1 MNNCKNNNCKA
12 DNFNAKI
19 AGICIPETNVSTGA
33 LHIHIG
39 SLSVAGVEL
48 KEVACDIT
56 STITDKNVEVQCD
69 FVGKM
74 IGQLIAK
81 FGDSIKANL
90 DAAAENTKARTKYY
104 EAEAEAEASRKAK
117 YDAEV
122 ETEKARR
129 AKIDAEIEKMN
140 TSKED

>member
-1 MNNCKNNNCKA
+1 MNNNCNKHNC
-12 DNFNAKI
+12 DSNINKLTQI
-19 AGICIPETNVSTGA
+19 TLPETNISA
-33 LHIHIG
+33 ASLHIHIG

-48 KEVACDIT
+48 KEVACDIN

-81 FGDSIKANL
+81 FGDSINTNIDVDAECGRARVKRIEAETETELARKA
-90 DAAAENTKARTKYY
+90 YY
-104 EAEAEAEASRKAK
+104 EAEAE
-117 YDAEV
+117 
-122 ETEKARR
+122 TEKARK
-129 AKIDAEIEKMN
+129 AQIDAEIEKMN

>member
-1 MNNCKNNNCKA
+1 MNNNCKNYNCEANTKLTQ
-12 DNFNAKI
+12 I
-19 AGICIPETNVSTGA
+19 TLPETNVSTGQ

-90 DAAAENTKARTKYY
+90 DAAAENTKARTKQY
-104 EAEAEAEASRKAK
+104 EAEAETEAARKAK
-117 YDAEV
+117 YDAEA
-122 ETEKARR
+122 ETERVRKEKLEAEFDAWKA
-129 AKIDAEIEKMN
+129 KQD
-140 TSKED
+140 

>member
-1 MNNCKNNNCKA
+1 MNNCKNHNCEH
-12 DNFNAKI
+12 NTKI

-56 STITDKNVEVQCD
+56 SNITDKNVEVQCD

-81 FGDSIKANL
+81 FGDSIKANI

-104 EAEAEAEASRKAK
+104 ESEAETEAARKAK
-117 YDAEV
+117 YEAET
-122 ETEKARR
+122 ETEKVR
-129 AKIDAEIEKMN
+129 KEKVEAEFAAWKAEHSN
-140 TSKED
+140 QN